1 MQDSGVDFELA
12 ETLLMFITDN
22 AKSNVSRMKENYSKL
37 CKTDQKIFRDKIK
50 VSGIY

>member
-12 ETLLMFITDN
+12 ETLLKFITEN
-22 AKSNVSRMKENYSKL
+22 STANIAKMKENYSKL
-37 CKTDQKIFRDKIK
+37 CKSDQKIFREKIK